1 MNNAYNYA
9 LSLLAKREYCVSEL
23 VNKLEQKGFDSDTI
37 SLSLAKL
44 KELNLQSDERYV
56 EMLCHARIR
65 QGYGPLR
72 IKQELISKNIVSYL
86 IDDILATE
94 KTNWVD
100 HALSVWHKK
109 YANNIQYSSKEI
121 QKQKSFLYSRGFS
134 VDTIAKVF
142 KEELS
147 IFG

>member
-1 MNNAYNYA
+1 MNKAYNYA
-9 LSLLAKREYCVSEL
+9 LSLLAKREYCVTEL
-23 VNKLEQKGFDSDTI
+23 ANKLEQKGFDSDII
-37 SLSLAKL
+37 SHSIAKL
-44 KELNLQSDERYV
+44 KELNLQSDERYI
-56 EMLCHARIR
+56 EMICNARIR

-72 IKQELISKNIVSYL
+72 IKQELLSKNIASYL
-86 IDDILATE
+86 IDGILASE
-94 KTNWVD
+94 KDNWLN

-109 YANNIQYSSKEI
+109 YAKDTQYSIKEI

-147 IFG
+147 IF